1 MTKLEIIKSVAKQTG
16 VDKETVS
23 RVIDM
28 YVETVKDSLIRGE
41 NVNFRNFGTFYLKHR
56 AAKTARNI
64 AKNTTM
70 IIPEHNIAAFKTARE
85 LADAILE
92 ADQK

>member
-70 IIPEHNIAAFKTARE
+70 IIPEHNIAAFKPARE
-85 LADAILE
+85 LA
-92 ADQK
+92 

>member
-56 AAKTARNI
+56 AARL
-64 AKNTTM
+64 
-70 IIPEHNIAAFKTARE
+70 R
-85 LADAILE
+85 AIL
-92 ADQK
+92 QRIQR